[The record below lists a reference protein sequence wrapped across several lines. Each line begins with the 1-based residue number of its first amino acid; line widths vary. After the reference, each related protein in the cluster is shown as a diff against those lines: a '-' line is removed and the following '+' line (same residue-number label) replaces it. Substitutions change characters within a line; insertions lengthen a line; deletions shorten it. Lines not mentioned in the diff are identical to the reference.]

1 MKRSSRVILLFMGT
15 ATASGVSMGM
25 ALAKGAC
32 DHPVRPGFAMPG
44 SSVANAA
51 RCMKRA
57 GFGGSPHRFAQHF
70 HSGGG

>member
-32 DHPVRPGFAMPG
+32 DPIRPGLAMPG
-44 SSVANAA
+44 RTVAN
-51 RCMKRA
+51 CMKRG

-70 HSGGG
+70 YSSGG